1 MIIAIDTGGTKTLI
15 ARFDEVGNKEIITK
29 FPTPRDISEYLEA
42 VATHIKEYTGEKP
55 LTALAV
61 AMPGPIRDQ
70 KVLRTPN
77 IGWSDFDVIR
87 DLGNYFPDVPV
98 FLQNDAALAGLAEAR
113 EFNPAK
119 LSLYVTLSTG
129 AGGGISY
136 NGHLFPEFD
145 RFEVGSMR
153 VEYEGQLQRWED
165 IASGKRFYER
175 HGQYGSD
182 VTDPAIWQNYAE
194 RVAVGLQI
202 LISLLEPDHLII
214 GGSMGTHYAKYAEQ
228 LKAILEERIA
238 KHMAVT
244 TISQAVHPEEAVIYG
259 CYYYALDSLAAASA

>member
-1 MIIAIDTGGTKTLI
+1 MLIAIDTGGTKTLI
-15 ARFDEVGNKEIITK
+15 ASFDDKGNKEIVTK
-29 FPTPRDISEYLEA
+29 FPTPRETHEYLEA
-42 VATHIKEYTGEKP
+42 VASAIRNYEVTEIK
-55 LTALAV
+55 AISV
-61 AMPGPIRDQ
+61 AMPGPIRDK

-87 DLGNYFPDVPV
+87 DLGAYFPDIPI

-113 EFNPAK
+113 EFGESAD
-119 LSLYVTLSTG
+119 LAVYVTLSTG

-136 NGHLFPEFD
+136 DGRLFPEFE

-153 VEYEGQLQRWED
+153 VEYEGELQRWED
-165 IASGKRFYER
+165 IASGSSFYKR
-175 HGQYGSD
+175 HGQYGKD
-182 VTDPAIWQNYAE
+182 VSDPAIWQDYAE

-214 GGSMGTHYAKYAEQ
+214 GGSMGTHYAKYAQQ
-228 LKAILEERIA
+228 LQSILDARIA

-244 TISQAVHPEEAVIYG
+244 SLSQAAHPEEAVIYG
-259 CYYYALDSLAAASA
+259 CYYYALDLLNT